1 MIKPPVATRGAA
13 KTMQEVEIQPLQLD
27 RFTDLLPPD
36 RIIRFSDVAAEAR
49 SLTQGRVIWNINATA
64 QGGGVAEMLQTL
76 LAYVRAVFVDTR
88 WLVLTGNPEFFT
100 VTKRVH
106 NMLHGEPGDGG
117 DLGEAERA
125 VVAEALEADIEEM
138 TARVSVGDVVLLHDP
153 QTAGMVDRLRA
164 VGALVVWRCHVGRDT
179 SNELTDRA
187 WEFLRPMI
195 QHADAFVFSRSAY
208 VPTWCRQEA
217 VHIITPS
224 IDPLST
230 KNTSLSDAMGTASL
244 IRSGIVEDAID
255 SQGDDHLP
263 RFVRRDGRVGEVR
276 LHRDLLAEGEPV
288 PVEARLVVQVS
299 RWDRLK
305 DMAGVQQGFIEA
317 MTSLPDDVHLVL
329 AGPEVAGVSD
339 DPEGAAV
346 LAECRDG
353 WRRLGPAERRRV
365 HLVCLPMDDVDE
377 NAHLVNALQ
386 RRATIVVQKS
396 LVEGFGLTVT
406 EAMWKGRPVVAS
418 AVGGIADQIT
428 DMVDGVLLDD
438 PTDVQ
443 ALGDALR
450 TLFNDPE
457 LCAALGAAGRQTVHD
472 RFLGDW
478 HLEAYVDLLRRLLG

>member
-1 MIKPPVATRGAA
+1 MTKPSVTAPGHAT
-13 KTMQEVEIQPLQLD
+13 TMQEVEIQALRID

-36 RIIRFSDVAAEAR
+36 RIIRFADVAAEGR
-49 SLTQGRVIWNINATA
+49 SLAQDRVIWNVNATA
-64 QGGGVAEMLQTL
+64 RGGGVAEMLQTL
-76 LAYVRAVFVDTR
+76 LAYVRAVHVDAR
-88 WLVLTGNPEFFT
+88 WLVLTGTPEFFT

-106 NMLHGEPGDGG
+106 NMLHGEAGDGG
-117 DLGEAERA
+117 ALGDAERS
-125 VVAEALEADIEEM
+125 VVAEALEADIEGM
-138 TARVSVGDVVLLHDP
+138 ASRISVGDVVLLHDP

-164 VGALVVWRCHVGRDT
+164 AGAHVVWRCHVGRDT
-179 SNELTDRA
+179 PNELTDRA
-187 WEFLRPMI
+187 WDFLRPMI
-195 QHADAFVFSRSAY
+195 QHADAFVFSRRAY
-208 VPTWCRQEA
+208 VPSWCPPEA
-217 VHIITPS
+217 VRIITPS
-224 IDPLST
+224 IDPLSA
-230 KNTSLSDAMGTASL
+230 KNYFLSDAMGEAAL
-244 IRSGIVEDAID
+244 VRAGIVEGAID
-255 SQGDDHLP
+255 SGDDTTPLP
-263 RFVRRDGRVGEVR
+263 FLRRDGQVGEVR
-276 LHRDLLAEGEPV
+276 RHRGLPVEGGPV

-317 MTSLPDDVHLVL
+317 MPSLPDDVHLVL

-377 NAHLVNALQ
+377 NAFLVNALQ

-418 AVGGIADQIT
+418 AVGGIVDQIT
-428 DMVDGVLLDD
+428 DMVDGILLND

-443 ALGDALR
+443 ALGSTLKAL
-450 TLFNDPE
+450 FDDPE

-472 RFLGDW
+472 RFLGDQ
-478 HLEAYVDLLRRLLG
+478 HLEAYVDLLRGLLG

>member
-1 MIKPPVATRGAA
+1 M
-13 KTMQEVEIQPLQLD
+13 
-27 RFTDLLPPD
+27 
-36 RIIRFSDVAAEAR
+36 
-49 SLTQGRVIWNINATA
+49 
-64 QGGGVAEMLQTL
+64 
-76 LAYVRAVFVDTR
+76 
-88 WLVLTGNPEFFT
+88 
-100 VTKRVH
+100 
-106 NMLHGEPGDGG
+106 
-117 DLGEAERA
+117 
-125 VVAEALEADIEEM
+125 VAEALEADIEEM

-164 VGALVVWRCHVGRDT
+164 AGALVVWRCHVGRDT
-179 SNELTDRA
+179 PNELTDRA
-187 WEFLRPMI
+187 WDFLRPMI

-208 VPTWCRQEA
+208 VPAWCRPEA
-217 VHIITPS
+217 VRIITPS
-224 IDPLST
+224 IDPLSA
-230 KNTSLSDAMGTASL
+230 KNCSLERCPGEGGVDPLRNCRRCECSSGDNTSL
-244 IRSGIVEDAID
+244 
-255 SQGDDHLP
+255 Q
-263 RFVRRDGRVGEVR
+263 FVRRDGRVGEVR
-276 LHRDLLAEGEPV
+276 HHRDLLVEGEPV
-288 PVEARLVVQVS
+288 PAEARLVVQVS

-317 MTSLPDDVHLVL
+317 MASLPDDVHLVL

-418 AVGGIADQIT
+418 AVGGITDQIT
-428 DMVDGVLLDD
+428 DMVDGILLRD

-443 ALGDALR
+443 GLGDALN
-450 TLFNDPE
+450 TLFADPE

-472 RFLGDW
+472 RFLGDR
-478 HLEAYVDLLRRLLG
+478 HLEAYVDLLRWLLG